1 MFAKDKEESQNDRR
15 TNIMWCY
22 LNKVHRVVKVTE
34 TERIMGSPGA
44 GEPLA
49 KMKGLEMDG
58 DGCTAVRC
66 TLITG

>member
-1 MFAKDKEESQNDRR
+1 
-15 TNIMWCY
+15 
-22 LNKVHRVVKVTE
+22 
-34 TERIMGSPGA
+34 MGSPGA